1 MKIEYWSLI
10 KFPDEGGMM
19 RSAREFEEKGLLYGA
34 QWMPKILGAVDGT
47 HINIKAPHFRPESY
61 VNRKG
66 ELSLNVQACVNSS
79 LEFIHLYVGAPGRV
93 HDQNVFDN
101 SGLEAL
107 IPENWMILDKRD
119 GGYRATRK
127 VLTPF
132 RENGRLSA
140 KQEDFNKIQSSLR
153 KVVERAFGVLKRRF
167 KILKYLDY
175 DDMCTMKH
183 IIIVCCLFHNLDI
196 QSADEFRDNMDND
209 FEDYYPDDD
218 DSVDEGTFGD
228 FKNALVA
235 RMLPDSLG

>member
-1 MKIEYWSLI
+1 MKKEYWSVI
-10 KFPDEGGMM
+10 QFPDEDGMM

-34 QWMPKILGAVDGT
+34 DWVPKILGAVDGT
-47 HINIKAPHFRPESY
+47 HINIKAPHSRPESY

-79 LEFIHLYVGAPGRV
+79 MEFIHLYVGAPGRV
-93 HDQNVFDN
+93 HDQNVYDN
-101 SGLEAL
+101 SGLEGL
-107 IPENWMILDKRD
+107 IPENWMILGD

-140 KQEDFNKIQSSLR
+140 RQEDFNEIQSSLR

-167 KILKYLDY
+167 RILKFLDY
-175 DDMCTMKH
+175 DDMIAMKH
-183 IIIVCCLFHNLDI
+183 IIIVCCLLH
-196 QSADEFRDNMDND
+196 NMDIK
-209 FEDYYPDDD
+209 
-218 DSVDEGTFGD
+218 SVDDFTLEGDDHVEAVDLDDEEDAVAEGASGD

-235 RMLPDSLG
+235 RMLPNSLG